1 MIRVDQFNKYAREF
15 ADWITQYYK
24 EIEKYP
30 VKSQVKPG
38 DIFDLLPSEAPQ
50 KGESIDHIFDDFKSK
65 LLPGITH
72 WQSPNFFAYFPADS
86 SFPSILAEM
95 LTAALGVQG
104 MKWDTSPAATELEEK
119 VINWLKKMTGIPAEM
134 EGCIQDTA
142 STSTLAA
149 ILTAREKATGFK
161 INEQGMS
168 GMPQLRVYASAHGHS
183 SIDKAV
189 KIAGLGIKN
198 LVKIPV
204 DSEFRMIPAE
214 LEKAIQQDKAKGYLP
229 VCVIASVGTTSTT
242 SIDPVGQVAAICH
255 KENAWL
261 HVDAA
266 YAGSALI
273 LPEFQWMVKGIEK
286 VDSLVFNPH
295 KWLFTNFDCS
305 VLFVRDKQALLNTFQ
320 LIPEYLKTGVDNQVN
335 NYSDWGIQLGRRFR
349 ALKLWFV
356 IRNFG
361 VQGLQGTLRKHIALG
376 EKFESWVKEDP
387 DFQLMAPRTLNLIC
401 FRYFHPSK
409 SNDELDQ
416 INHLILDRVNKSG
429 KMYITHTKLNEVY
442 TIRFV
447 ASQTYV
453 EEHHIMQAWK
463 HISEVKNSVIKE
475 LNK

>member
-214 LEKAIQQDKAKGYLP
+214 LEKAIQQDKAK
-229 VCVIASVGTTSTT
+229 
-242 SIDPVGQVAAICH
+242 
-255 KENAWL
+255 
-261 HVDAA
+261 
-266 YAGSALI
+266 
-273 LPEFQWMVKGIEK
+273 
-286 VDSLVFNPH
+286 
-295 KWLFTNFDCS
+295 
-305 VLFVRDKQALLNTFQ
+305 
-320 LIPEYLKTGVDNQVN
+320 
-335 NYSDWGIQLGRRFR
+335 
-349 ALKLWFV
+349 
-356 IRNFG
+356 
-361 VQGLQGTLRKHIALG
+361 
-376 EKFESWVKEDP
+376 
-387 DFQLMAPRTLNLIC
+387 
-401 FRYFHPSK
+401 
-409 SNDELDQ
+409 
-416 INHLILDRVNKSG
+416 
-429 KMYITHTKLNEVY
+429 
-442 TIRFV
+442 
-447 ASQTYV
+447 
-453 EEHHIMQAWK
+453 
-463 HISEVKNSVIKE
+463 
-475 LNK
+475 